1 MNIFLV
7 FSIIVSAAI
16 RHFQAAVLFLVP
28 AKERGGKGSP
38 SRKAVSSTRPFFVD
52 LQQPFF
58 WKKTA
63 FHFWAT
69 YSIFDL
75 RD

>member
-1 MNIFLV
+1 MNIFWV

-38 SRKAVSSTRPFFVD
+38 SRKAVSSTRPFFRGFATT
-52 LQQPFF
+52 LLLE
-58 WKKTA
+58 KKM
-63 FHFWAT
+63 H
-69 YSIFDL
+69 SIFGQRTVYL
-75 RD
+75 T